1 MRLSMVKR
9 GVIALAA
16 VLVLALLFVTAL
28 PWLASTQ
35 IVRDRI
41 AHQLSLWSGYRV
53 VLGEAPILDV
63 WPSFNA
69 TLNNVAF
76 HEWAANGN
84 PPVLQAD
91 RLEVALSALAALR
104 GNVVLSAVE
113 MYRPV
118 LRLTIEGSVIDLP
131 ASPGGGRM
139 TRAVSAARAIIAN
152 NPANP
157 DRSALPDDAFGTVEF
172 FDGRIAVVDGSAED
186 GISSLNGKIVWPSL
200 NRTARLTAT
209 GIWRGENI
217 AIEGSSA
224 QPLLLLAGG
233 NAPATV
239 SLKSALLEASFE
251 GTANLS
257 SNTYF
262 EGEASLSS
270 PSLRRMLEWS
280 KTDIAPGAAIG
291 AVSISGSVQGTA
303 QRLRLDSVAL
313 TFGGNSGRGVLDF
326 SFAEAIP
333 AISGTL
339 AFDRLDLQ
347 SFLSAFT
354 PLASSGGNIY
364 DQIDTGFAEQ
374 LSLDLRL
381 SATNAA
387 LGTVAMTELAA
398 ATQVKGT
405 LAAFDIS
412 DATAFGGTLQAG
424 VRVDMQGESK
434 AVEMRMM
441 AENVDALA
449 LAKATGAEQ
458 MLPQG
463 RANLSVMLK
472 GTGRDW
478 NTVMGNAEGTVSASL
493 GEGAL
498 QGFDLAKFRERASAG
513 GFFALSEVVGG
524 ALPLRGA
531 EFKARVNGG
540 VARIEKAE
548 LRLDGQVLALGGIVP
563 YFGRALALSG
573 YLAPLGTDGQ
583 QGDADLSFFIGGAW
597 DSPFVAQVV
606 PTLDFE

>member
-1 MRLSMVKR
+1 MRLSMLKR

-16 VLVLALLFVTAL
+16 VLALAVLFIAAL
-28 PWLASTQ
+28 PWVASTQ

-41 AHQLSLWSGYRV
+41 AHELSLWSGYRV
-53 VLGEAPILDV
+53 VLGEAPVLDV
-63 WPSFNA
+63 WPTFRA
-69 TLNNVAF
+69 TLRDVAF
-76 HEWAANGN
+76 LEWADNGN
-84 PPVLQAD
+84 PPVLKAD
-91 RLEVALSALAALR
+91 RLEVGLSALSALR
-104 GNVVLSAVE
+104 GNIVLSAVA

-139 TRAVSAARAIIAN
+139 TRAVTAARGIVAS

-172 FDGRIAVVDGSAED
+172 FDGRIAVVDGDDDD

-200 NRTARLTAT
+200 NRTARLNAT

-217 AIEGSSA
+217 SVEGSSA
-224 QPLLLLAGG
+224 QPLLLIAGG
-233 NAPATV
+233 NAPATA

-257 SNTYF
+257 TNTYF
-262 EGEASLSS
+262 DGKASLSS

-291 AVSISGSVQGTA
+291 AMSIAGTVQGTA

-313 TFGGNSGRGVLDF
+313 NLGGNSGRGVLEV
-326 SFAEAIP
+326 SFADPLP

-339 AFDRLDLQ
+339 AFDTLDVR

-354 PLASSGGNIY
+354 PIASSNGNIY

-381 SATNAA
+381 SAGNAT
-387 LGTVAMTELAA
+387 LGSVAMTELAA
-398 ATQVKGT
+398 AAQVKGT

-412 DATAFGGTLQAG
+412 DATVFGGKLQAG
-424 VRVDMQGESK
+424 VRVDLQGENK

-441 AENVDALA
+441 ADNVDAQA
-449 LAKATGAEQ
+449 LAKATGATQ
-458 MLPQG
+458 LMPQG
-463 RANLSVMLK
+463 RANLSLMLK

-478 NTVMGNAEGTVSASL
+478 NTVMGNAEGTVSATL

-513 GFFALSEVVGG
+513 GFFALSEIVGG
-524 ALPLRGA
+524 TLPLRGA
-531 EFKARVNGG
+531 EFKAKVNGG
-540 VARIEKAE
+540 VAQIEKAE
-548 LRLDGQVLALGGIVP
+548 FRGNGQVLTLGGIVP

-573 YLAPLGTDGQ
+573 YLAPMGQDGQ

-597 DSPFVAQVV
+597 DSPFAAQVG
-606 PTLDFE
+606 PTVDFE